1 MFEIWKQK
9 TLEWKKNV
17 AGEYIDNLLEKD
29 TDWILKQTNDF
40 LWLLKE
46 DVDKEN
52 NITKKVKNKLQDF
65 LISTWLFSD
74 FKWLVS
80 RQLLSTEIQE
90 KLEKAKEI
98 LKDSINEQEAREKL
112 WLNWTLINAM
122 EEEKTE
128 KEINN
133 DKIKEKTENLENFAV
148 SEKYIIKQA
157 KKYWVKN
164 PKQIAYILATVKWES
179 NFKNIKE
186 IGWETKQYW
195 KFGYYGRGYVQ
206 LTHKYNYEKFTKIIE
221 NKKLKFKDN
230 RWMDLNSNDLNLVQ
244 NPDTILKSNDLAS
257 FILIH
262 WMKEWLFTWKKLS
275 DFINKKETNFFNARS
290 IVNWMSSSPEK
301 FANWAKEYFSKIE
314 NKKNHEK
321 LEYSETLLLWDSH
334 VWWLKMWWYKW
345 DKKHFDGYD
354 TEQLY
359 NELKQWNINLSW
371 KKNLILYTGSND
383 ITKDKINKIE
393 NNLWEIKKYLDE
405 KNISLVLTKI
415 PYNKSKKQEK
425 IDEVN
430 NILENFSKKNNIKLL
445 DLNTGIKISENEY
458 AWDGIHLNN
467 IWYQKI
473 NWKIDSY
480 MV

>member
-1 MFEIWKQK
+1 
-9 TLEWKKNV
+9 
-17 AGEYIDNLLEKD
+17 
-29 TDWILKQTNDF
+29 
-40 LWLLKE
+40 
-46 DVDKEN
+46 
-52 NITKKVKNKLQDF
+52 
-65 LISTWLFSD
+65 
-74 FKWLVS
+74 
-80 RQLLSTEIQE
+80 
-90 KLEKAKEI
+90 
-98 LKDSINEQEAREKL
+98 
-112 WLNWTLINAM
+112 
-122 EEEKTE
+122 
-128 KEINN
+128 
-133 DKIKEKTENLENFAV
+133 
-148 SEKYIIKQA
+148 
-157 KKYWVKN
+157 
-164 PKQIAYILATVKWES
+164 
-179 NFKNIKE
+179 
-186 IGWETKQYW
+186 
-195 KFGYYGRGYVQ
+195 
-206 LTHKYNYEKFTKIIE
+206 
-221 NKKLKFKDN
+221 
-230 RWMDLNSNDLNLVQ
+230 
-244 NPDTILKSNDLAS
+244 
-257 FILIH
+257 
-262 WMKEWLFTWKKLS
+262 
-275 DFINKKETNFFNARS
+275 
-290 IVNWMSSSPEK
+290 MSSSPEK